1 MILYRKYTGVREH
14 DFCGPWIP
22 LGGDHFVPTRAA
34 DAAAAAAAG
43 GGPLAR
49 LAPLKAL
56 SPLKPQR
63 AGASKS
69 EPELGVLE
77 DLAAGGLVE
86 AGPPQGAAPAF
97 VPAPDFEDALTADEL
112 IESELSRGSVLGL

>member
-1 MILYRKYTGVREH
+1 VREH
-14 DFCGPWIP
+14 DFCGPWLP

-43 GGPLAR
+43 GGPVAR
-49 LAPLKAL
+49 LAAPLKAL
-56 SPLKPQR
+56 ATLEPQR
-63 AGASKS
+63 AGAS
-69 EPELGVLE
+69 EPELVHE

-86 AGPPQGAAPAF
+86 AEPPQGAAPAF